1 MDERLDEW
9 QALARPEYSVPILE
23 ELEKSHEPGE
33 SFRILQGVLNP
44 LDRNDSEKWPNASW

>member
-23 ELEKSHEPGE
+23 ELKK
-33 SFRILQGVLNP
+33 VTNP
-44 LDRNDSEKWPNASW
+44 ERASGSYRVF